1 MLQKLDTAT
10 ALALTVTGAFILVIF
25 GWMFFPPKAADAGS
39 LAVLN
44 TLTGVLGTSF
54 VSIMTFYFGSSKGS
68 KDKDDTISQMAVTAQ
83 SGNGNGGE
91 HAAAVASPAPLAAV
105 VPPPVAP
112 APVNPAPAPGVA

>member
-10 ALALTVTGAFILVIF
+10 ALALTITAAFILVIF

-44 TLTGVLGTSF
+44 TLTGVLGTAF

-68 KDKDDTISQMAVTAQ
+68 KDKDDTISQMAVASQ
-83 SGNGNGGE
+83 NGN
-91 HAAAVASPAPLAAV
+91 APAAIAPAAVPQAV
-105 VPPPVAP
+105 PHP
-112 APVNPAPAPGVA
+112 